1 MAIVEE
7 LVLEVKAPTIKGL
20 REDLAA
26 ARKAMSEAAIGSEE
40 YKRASED
47 AAEAQ
52 RKLANA
58 TKLGTVEIE
67 ESDQSYNALS
77 RTLSELKK
85 QYHAAQT
92 AAERAAIAE
101 KIRPID
107 DQLKSLDKQVGVFGR
122 NVGNY
127 AGGVIEAFSS
137 MGGAVGSTVG
147 PIKGV
152 TLGFQAL
159 SKTPV
164 IAMLSL
170 FINIVMAGVNAM
182 KKSEEGTAALSKA
195 FDAFSVVS
203 DLMTKGLQLLGE
215 GFAWVADGVVNLLEK
230 MGILGKE
237 SEKRVDLGQR
247 EIELE
252 KERRRV
258 TMENADIEQ
267 EIAKKR
273 AEASDKLN
281 RTGQQSIAL
290 TKEAMAL
297 EEKRMRNNLQLRKM
311 EYELIKEKNALLPSS
326 SQEMQE
332 EADAYAAMVAAETE
346 LFNKQREYNA
356 QLFEMT
362 NRAKKEMQEL
372 KSEAQDITEL
382 ITLPMGEVI
391 IAIQKARE
399 EMVKTLNKSY
409 LDAEASMD
417 EFDREFAKDV
427 AHLAEI
433 QEKERQKDDELAKTR
448 KQNLQ
453 GSLQLA
459 SSIGEMLQT
468 IADEDSEH
476 GKKLA
481 IAGSTIDTLSGAI
494 SAYMNAQSTGL
505 PPWLSIPLG
514 ITSAATVLAAGM
526 ANIQQ
531 IKSTDAR
538 GGSATLGAGIRTSA
552 PAIIQ
557 QVPVTRTLT
566 GAKEEATLNAIMNNT
581 SQTANSTSS
590 PMRAYVVL
598 SDLEG
603 KQKYANQ
610 TASEASF

>member
-26 ARKAMSEAAIGSEE
+26 ARKAMSEAVIGSEE

-137 MGGAVGSTVG
+137 MGGAAGGVIA

-152 TLGFQAL
+152 TAGFQVL

-164 IAMLSL
+164 IGILSL
-170 FINIVMAGVNAM
+170 LINIVMAVVGAM
-182 KKSEEGTAALSKA
+182 KKSEEGTAALNKV
-195 FDAFSVVS
+195 FDAFTVVS
-203 DLMTKGLQLLGE
+203 DLMTKGLQYLGK

-252 KERRRV
+252 QERRRV

-297 EEKRMRNNLQLRKM
+297 EEKRMQNNLQLRKM

-362 NRAKKEMQEL
+362 NRAKNEMQAL
-372 KSEAQDITEL
+372 KSEAQDVTEL

-399 EMVKTLNKSY
+399 EMVKTLNKAY
-409 LDAEASMD
+409 LDAEASMG
-417 EFDREFAKDV
+417 EFDKEFAKDV
-427 AHLAEI
+427 EHLAKI
-433 QEKERQKDDELAKTR
+433 QEQEKKKDDELAKSR

-459 SSIGEMLQT
+459 SSIGGMLQT

-494 SAYMNAQSTGL
+494 SAYMNAQATGL

-581 SQTANSTSS
+581 SQTANSASS

>member
-1 MAIVEE
+1 
-7 LVLEVKAPTIKGL
+7 
-20 REDLAA
+20 
-26 ARKAMSEAAIGSEE
+26 
-40 YKRASED
+40 
-47 AAEAQ
+47 
-52 RKLANA
+52 
-58 TKLGTVEIE
+58 
-67 ESDQSYNALS
+67 
-77 RTLSELKK
+77 
-85 QYHAAQT
+85 
-92 AAERAAIAE
+92 
-101 KIRPID
+101 
-107 DQLKSLDKQVGVFGR
+107 
-122 NVGNY
+122 
-127 AGGVIEAFSS
+127 
-137 MGGAVGSTVG
+137 
-147 PIKGV
+147 
-152 TLGFQAL
+152 
-159 SKTPV
+159 
-164 IAMLSL
+164 
-170 FINIVMAGVNAM
+170 
-182 KKSEEGTAALSKA
+182 
-195 FDAFSVVS
+195 
-203 DLMTKGLQLLGE
+203 
-215 GFAWVADGVVNLLEK
+215 
-230 MGILGKE
+230 
-237 SEKRVDLGQR
+237 
-247 EIELE
+247 
-252 KERRRV
+252 
-258 TMENADIEQ
+258 
-267 EIAKKR
+267 
-273 AEASDKLN
+273 
-281 RTGQQSIAL
+281 
-290 TKEAMAL
+290 
-297 EEKRMRNNLQLRKM
+297 
-311 EYELIKEKNALLPSS
+311 
-326 SQEMQE
+326 
-332 EADAYAAMVAAETE
+332 
-346 LFNKQREYNA
+346 
-356 QLFEMT
+356 
-362 NRAKKEMQEL
+362 
-372 KSEAQDITEL
+372 
-382 ITLPMGEVI
+382 
-391 IAIQKARE
+391 
-399 EMVKTLNKSY
+399 MVKTLNKSY

-433 QEKERQKDDELAKTR
+433 QEKERQKDEELAKTR
-448 KQNLQ
+448 KRNLQ

-459 SSIGEMLQT
+459 SSIGGMLQT